1 VEPINPE
8 LVEELRSGR
17 ATRERKI
24 AVCSGSLHL
33 SPVDR
38 AEILT
43 VLAHDADEAIAAR
56 AGDALLSVPQQT
68 FLDALAK
75 ENAVAALFAYCAR
88 NFAEKPGIADA
99 LVKNGSC
106 TAEHLVPV
114 TKFLTPYGIQ
124 ALLEELDRVSASP
137 ALAAAL
143 EQSTLLTP
151 VQRQQIQ
158 ELRAATTPDAAA
170 LEQAL
175 LAAEVDVVKRQT
187 LLQKL
192 AKMTVSQRVQLA
204 LKGGPEERRTLIRD
218 SNKVVQRAVLQ
229 SPRLTE
235 REVES
240 FSAMANLSDET
251 LRVIATNRKFRKDYI
266 IVRNLMNNPK
276 TPIDITLHMLQMLN
290 PQDLKALSGN
300 KNIPETLRTMAAKL
314 MRQRKELRSGN
325 S

>member
-1 VEPINPE
+1 MDPISPE
-8 LVEELRSGR
+8 VVEELRSGR

-33 SPVDR
+33 PPVDR
-38 AEILT
+38 AEVLT
-43 VLAHDADEAIAAR
+43 VLAGDGDEVVASR
-56 AGDALLSVPQQT
+56 AGEALLSVPQET
-68 FLDALAK
+68 FLEALAK
-75 ENAVAALFAYCAR
+75 ENAVAALFSYCAR

-99 LVKNGSC
+99 LVKNGRC
-106 TAEHLVPV
+106 AAEYLVPAIR
-114 TKFLTPYGIQ
+114 FLTPYGIQ
-124 ALLEELDRVSASP
+124 ALLDELDRVSDSP

-143 EQSTLLTP
+143 EHSTLLTP
-151 VQRQQIQ
+151 VQRQQVQ

-175 LAAEVDVVKRQT
+175 LAAEVDVTKRQT

-204 LKGGPEERRTLIRD
+204 LKGGSEERRTLIRD

-251 LRVIATNRKFRKDYI
+251 LRLIATNRKFRKDYI

-276 TPIDITLHMLQMLN
+276 TPIDVTLHMLPLLN
-290 PQDLKALSGN
+290 PQDLKALGGN

-314 MRQRKELRSGN
+314 VRQRKELRG
-325 S
+325 